1 MNEIFTNIQMQLK
14 EELDEKRY
22 EHTIG
27 VMYTAASLAMRYGVM
42 MHQAI
47 LAGLLHDCAK
57 AIPNDEKLELCKKY
71 GIIVSDVERENPSL
85 LHAKLG
91 AYIAREK
98 YGVMDDEVL
107 HAIYVHTTGEPGMS
121 TLDKILFVADYIEPN
136 RDSQPNLEYVRK
148 IAFWDLN
155 QALEGILYDTL
166 EYLKKSDKQIDSM
179 TQKTYEYYASTK
191 ESQNRRNSMN
201 QSAEMVKI
209 AAKALEDKKAEDI
222 RVIDIRE
229 ISTIADFFVIA
240 NGTNAN
246 QLAAMRDAVDEELYK
261 AGYHTKQVEG
271 NQNST
276 WILMDYNDIIVHI
289 FSKEDR
295 LFYDLERMW
304 TDGKQIDVNQ
314 L

>member
-14 EELDEKRY
+14 KELDEKRY

-27 VMYTAASLAMRYGVM
+27 VMYTAASLAMHYGVM

-121 TLDKILFVADYIEPN
+121 TLDKILFVADYIEPK
-136 RDSQPNLEYVRK
+136 RDKAPNLAIVRK
-148 IAFWDLN
+148 LAFQDLD
-155 QALEGILYDTL
+155 ECMYKILGDTL
-166 EYLKKSDKQIDSM
+166 AYLEENPKDIDNA
-179 TQKTYEYYASTK
+179 TKDAFLYYRDLHMK
-191 ESQNRRNSMN
+191 R
-201 QSAEMVKI
+201 QS
-209 AAKALEDKKAEDI
+209 
-222 RVIDIRE
+222 
-229 ISTIADFFVIA
+229 
-240 NGTNAN
+240 
-246 QLAAMRDAVDEELYK
+246 
-261 AGYHTKQVEG
+261 
-271 NQNST
+271 
-276 WILMDYNDIIVHI
+276 
-289 FSKEDR
+289 
-295 LFYDLERMW
+295 
-304 TDGKQIDVNQ
+304 
-314 L
+314 

>member
-27 VMYTAASLAMRYGVM
+27 VMYTAA
-42 MHQAI
+42 
-47 LAGLLHDCAK
+47 GLLHDCAK
-57 AIPNDEKLELCKKY
+57 SIPNDEKLELCKKY

-155 QALEGILYDTL
+155 QAMEGILYDTL

-191 ESQNRRNSMN
+191 ES
-201 QSAEMVKI
+201 
-209 AAKALEDKKAEDI
+209 
-222 RVIDIRE
+222 
-229 ISTIADFFVIA
+229 
-240 NGTNAN
+240 
-246 QLAAMRDAVDEELYK
+246 
-261 AGYHTKQVEG
+261 
-271 NQNST
+271 
-276 WILMDYNDIIVHI
+276 
-289 FSKEDR
+289 
-295 LFYDLERMW
+295 
-304 TDGKQIDVNQ
+304 
-314 L
+314 

>member
-98 YGVMDDEVL
+98 NIKY
-107 HAIYVHTTGEPGMS
+107 
-121 TLDKILFVADYIEPN
+121 
-136 RDSQPNLEYVRK
+136 
-148 IAFWDLN
+148 
-155 QALEGILYDTL
+155 
-166 EYLKKSDKQIDSM
+166 KS
-179 TQKTYEYYASTK
+179 
-191 ESQNRRNSMN
+191 NSV
-201 QSAEMVKI
+201 S
-209 AAKALEDKKAEDI
+209 D
-222 RVIDIRE
+222 
-229 ISTIADFFVIA
+229 
-240 NGTNAN
+240 
-246 QLAAMRDAVDEELYK
+246 
-261 AGYHTKQVEG
+261 
-271 NQNST
+271 
-276 WILMDYNDIIVHI
+276 
-289 FSKEDR
+289 
-295 LFYDLERMW
+295 
-304 TDGKQIDVNQ
+304 
-314 L
+314 

>member
-1 MNEIFTNIQMQLK
+1 MAEYDFMALQKKLK
-14 EELDEKRY
+14 KELDSARFQ
-22 EHTIG
+22 HTLG
-27 VMYTAASLAMRYGVM
+27 VMYTSAALAMAHDGDLM
-42 MHQAI
+42 KAQA
-47 LAGLLHDCAK
+47 AGLLHDCAK

-155 QALEGILYDTL
+155 QAMEGILYDTL
-166 EYLKKSDKQIDSM
+166 EYLKKSEKQIDSM

-191 ESQNRRNSMN
+191 ES
-201 QSAEMVKI
+201 
-209 AAKALEDKKAEDI
+209 
-222 RVIDIRE
+222 
-229 ISTIADFFVIA
+229 
-240 NGTNAN
+240 
-246 QLAAMRDAVDEELYK
+246 
-261 AGYHTKQVEG
+261 
-271 NQNST
+271 
-276 WILMDYNDIIVHI
+276 
-289 FSKEDR
+289 
-295 LFYDLERMW
+295 
-304 TDGKQIDVNQ
+304 
-314 L
+314 